1 MYQIFSLVYSMLIFI
16 NTALYNCT
24 SSCDF
29 CIFILC
35 RVFIVC
41 VCVVLCA
48 VFRLI
53 VLLFCVMYVICV
65 LCLIVV
71 PLPPGGNP
79 FVVKIIIIIIICFGL
94 FASATNAVNYV
105 RCKFFQN

>member
-1 MYQIFSLVYSMLIFI
+1 MRNILFLPKPYLVYSMLIFI
-16 NTALYNCT
+16 NTTLYNC
-24 SSCDF
+24 SCDC

-35 RVFIVC
+35 RVFVVC
-41 VCVVLCA
+41 VALCA

-53 VLLFCVMYVICV
+53 VVLFCVMCVICV

-79 FVVKIIIIIIICFGL
+79 FAVKINNNKTCL
-94 FASATNAVNYV
+94 E
-105 RCKFFQN
+105 K